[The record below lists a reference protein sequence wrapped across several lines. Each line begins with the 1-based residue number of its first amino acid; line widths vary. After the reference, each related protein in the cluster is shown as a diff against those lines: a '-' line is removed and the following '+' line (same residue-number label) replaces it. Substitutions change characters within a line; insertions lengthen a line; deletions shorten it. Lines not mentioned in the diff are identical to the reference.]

1 MKITYLLTAFIVLF
15 TSLCLIRYS
24 NRDRFQEKP
33 VKKILITF
41 MILESSM
48 ILLTIFYAMR
58 LDTFMFLYEAFFSTI
73 LMVEIWRIQCILLLS
88 KNLKSINTFS

>member
-24 NRDRFQEKP
+24 NRDRLQEKP

-41 MILESSM
+41 MILESS
-48 ILLTIFYAMR
+48 IIAFTIFYAMR

-73 LMVEIWRIQCILLLS
+73 LMVEIWRIQRILLLS